1 MRAPTVRKFVESGM
15 AHEDATQTGE
25 QTVAIVRDGIEVRFA
40 VVNAT
45 TRWRAQTIMTKEP
58 DTVAWIEE
66 FTPDD
71 LLVDIGANVG
81 LYALCAA
88 AFRRA
93 RVYAF
98 EPESQNY
105 AVLNRNIHLN
115 GLDDRVT
122 AYCVALSDRSGFDLL
137 YLSKLS
143 AGSSR
148 HSYGESVD
156 HLLQPTD
163 AAFRQGCY
171 ATTLDSLVDEGVVP
185 VPSRIKIDVDGIEH
199 KVIDGATRT
208 LSNPALRSVLV
219 ELNTNLDEHWG
230 VVDRMLEHG
239 FGYSED
245 AAARARRNDGPFKGT
260 GNYVF
265 RR

>member
-1 MRAPTVRKFVESGM
+1 MAGEPAPQTEEKTVS
-15 AHEDATQTGE
+15 
-25 QTVAIVRDGIEVRFA
+25 IVRGAVEVRFA
-40 VVNAT
+40 VVNT
-45 TRWRAQTIMTKEP
+45 TTQWRAQTIMSKEP

-66 FTPDD
+66 FAADD
-71 LLVDIGANVG
+71 VLVDIGANVG
-81 LYALCAA
+81 LYSLCAA

-115 GLDDRVT
+115 GLDERVT
-122 AYCVALSDRSGFDLL
+122 AYCAALSDRTGFDLL

-148 HSYGESVD
+148 HTFGESVD
-156 HLLQPTD
+156 HLLQPMD

-171 ATTLDSLVDEGVVP
+171 STTLDALVDEGVLP
-185 VPSRIKIDVDGIEH
+185 VPRHIKIDVDGIEH
-199 KVIDGATRT
+199 KVIAGAART
-208 LSNPALRSVLV
+208 LARPDLRSVLI
-219 ELNTNLDEHWG
+219 ELNTNLDEHWSI
-230 VVDRMLEHG
+230 VDLMLEHG
-239 FGYSED
+239 FGYSEE
-245 AAARARRNDGPFKGT
+245 AAARARRSEGPFQGT

>member
-1 MRAPTVRKFVESGM
+1 MASEPAADSAHKTVS
-15 AHEDATQTGE
+15 
-25 QTVAIVRDGIEVRFA
+25 ILRDGVEVHFL
-40 VVNAT
+40 VVNPT
-45 TRWRAQTIMTKEP
+45 TQWRAQTVMSKEP

-66 FTPDD
+66 FAPGDV
-71 LLVDIGANVG
+71 LVDIGANVG

-88 AFRRA
+88 AFRQA

-98 EPESQNY
+98 EPEAQNY

-115 GLDDRVT
+115 RLDDRVT
-122 AYCVALSDRSGFDLL
+122 AYCAALSDRRGFDLL

-148 HSYGESVD
+148 HSFGESVD
-156 HLLQPTD
+156 HLLQPMD

-171 ATTLDSLVDEGVVP
+171 ATTLDALVDDGIVP
-185 VPSRIKIDVDGIEH
+185 VPQHIKIDVDGIEH
-199 KVIDGATRT
+199 KVIAGAART
-208 LSNPALRSVLV
+208 LANPGLRSVLV

-230 VVDRMLEHG
+230 IVDRMLEHG
-239 FGYSED
+239 FGYSEE
-245 AAARARRNDGPFKGT
+245 AAARARRSEGPFQGT